1 MTVVEWLMVWVVGL
15 MLLLWVGRRLR
26 VFRDGMDARH
36 GSGWAQ

>member
-1 MTVVEWLMVWVVGL
+1 MSAFVGL
-15 MLLLWVGRRLR
+15 AVWAVLLMAGFWLGRRLR